1 MRQRRTWH
9 GSLAGALALAVA
21 AGPVLSSPT
30 SVIMSVLERVLAQI
44 DNATNLAQ
52 VNGTYVNIAENL
64 GGTDGSG
71 IDGSIT
77 NIVNGVTASSIAASI
92 SGLSPVEYV
101 VQALDYGTMSTTTLG
116 AVNTGEISLG
126 VNQAVGE
133 AKTTATGAYSAVVD
147 QIGGSA
153 DTGALV
159 LNVSSNMS
167 GINGSINT
175 ALTAVNGT
183 LGNMSTTTLGA
194 VNTGSI
200 TSGIGSAI
208 QGIVGLSGTNH

>member
-30 SVIMSVLERVLAQI
+30 SVNMSVLERVLAQI

-175 ALTAVNGT
+175 TMTAVNGT
-183 LGNMSTTTLGA
+183 LGNMSSTTLGA

>member
-30 SVIMSVLERVLAQI
+30 SGNMSVLERVLAQI

>member
-9 GSLAGALALAVA
+9 GSLARALALAVA

-30 SVIMSVLERVLAQI
+30 SVNMSVLERVLAQI

>member
-30 SVIMSVLERVLAQI
+30 SVNMSVLERVLAQI

>member
-30 SVIMSVLERVLAQI
+30 SANMSVLERVLAQI

-101 VQALDYGTMSTTTLG
+101 VQALDYGAMSTTTLG

-133 AKTTATGAYSAVVD
+133 AKTTATGAYSAVVG

-167 GINGSINT
+167 GIN
-175 ALTAVNGT
+175 AMTAVNGT
-183 LGNMSTTTLGA
+183 LGNMSTKTLGA

>member
-30 SVIMSVLERVLAQI
+30 SANMSVLERVLAQI

-92 SGLSPVEYV
+92 SGLNPVEYV

-175 ALTAVNGT
+175 AMTAVNGT
-183 LGNMSTTTLGA
+183 LGNMSSTTLGA

>member
-30 SVIMSVLERVLAQI
+30 SGNMSVLERVLAQI

-133 AKTTATGAYSAVVD
+133 AKTTATGAYSAVVG

>member
-30 SVIMSVLERVLAQI
+30 SVNMSVLERVLAQI

-77 NIVNGVTASSIAASI
+77 NIVSGVTASSIAASI

-116 AVNTGEISLG
+116 AVNTGVISLG

-159 LNVSSNMS
+159 FNVSSNMS

-175 ALTAVNGT
+175 AMTAVNGT

>member
-30 SVIMSVLERVLAQI
+30 SANMSVLERVLAQI

-92 SGLSPVEYV
+92 SGLNPVEYV

-133 AKTTATGAYSAVVD
+133 AKTTATGAYSAAVG

-175 ALTAVNGT
+175 AMTAVNGT